1 MGYPNGYIVSGLTD
15 YVETNKEVLIKDAV
29 LGSGIKGETLP
40 LLRKQLGVKTSERLN
55 YMEVNPVLQD
65 GSTCGF
71 QANGKTVLTD
81 REIDTAI
88 IKYNDQ
94 WCWKDVLGKFAEY
107 KVRINANEDSLPF
120 ESEITDQIVKGIN
133 KQVEMLI
140 WQGDTGDSDLIDGF
154 LTQANIADSASTIT
168 VESASGATAYE
179 RILDVYMAIPEQIVD
194 DAVIFVSPAL
204 FRQYAQDLVAKNY
217 FHYEGENGE
226 LTELFIPG
234 SDVKVRKTYGLTGS
248 DYIYASV
255 PDNMVY
261 ACDMVDA
268 KEDFKM
274 WYNDEDELVKVKV
287 LFNCGVATLYP
298 DAVIVGTVNNKR

>member
-1 MGYPNGYIVSGLTD
+1 MSYPNGYIVSGLTN

-71 QANGKTVLTD
+71 QANGQTVLTD
-81 REIDTAI
+81 RKIDTAI

-120 ESEITDQIVKGIN
+120 ESEITDQIIKGIN

-154 LTQANIADSASTIT
+154 LTKANIADSASTIT

-194 DAVIFVSPAL
+194 DAVIFVSPSL
-204 FRQYAQDLVAKNY
+204 FRSYAQCLVQKNY
-217 FHYEGENGE
+217 FHYDGENGE

-248 DYIYASV
+248 DKIYASV

-298 DAVIVGTVNNKR
+298 DMVIVGTVGE